1 MLRVSIVLLLSVI
14 FICPTVN
21 SQAIEPINNE
31 LVINIVAP
39 ELKPLIY
46 NNVNKQAEG
55 LLVDTLN
62 KVSEN
67 SSLNFK
73 VTVLPWGRAML
84 EVMSG
89 NVDAI
94 MPALYTKERAR
105 TLVFPEQQL
114 VNFNGSVLIKRI
126 SDSYQFTSFDEI
138 KTTKSIAK
146 VRSVLLG
153 EHFDSAKNKSNIKI
167 VEVTKLSDALNML
180 LLERVDLVVADAY
193 AAYAEIVNMEIKE
206 QTSIMLISNI
216 TEPSYLAF
224 SSQFALLHDVNE
236 IMLLINQYNN
246 PDSYQ
251 DILND
256 K

>member
-1 MLRVSIVLLLSVI
+1 MLKVTIVLLLSVI
-14 FICPTVN
+14 FICPSVY
-21 SQAIEPINNE
+21 SQTAESNNE
-31 LVINIVAP
+31 ITINIVAP

-46 NNVNKQAEG
+46 NNVDRKAEG

-62 KVSEN
+62 QVSKN
-67 SSLNFK
+67 SPLNLN

-84 EVMSG
+84 EVKSG
-89 NVDAI
+89 NSDAI
-94 MPALYTKERAR
+94 MPALYTEERAKS
-105 TLVFPEQQL
+105 LVFPKQQL

-126 SDSYQFTSFDEI
+126 SDEYQFTSFDEI

-146 VRSVLLG
+146 VRAVMMG
-153 EHFDSAKNKSNIKI
+153 EPFETAKKKSNVKI
-167 VEVTKLSDALNML
+167 VEVSKLTDALNML

-193 AAYAEIVNMEIKE
+193 AAYSEIVNLNIKDK
-206 QTSIMLISNI
+206 TAIMLISKV

-224 SSQFALLHDVNE
+224 SSEFSLLHDVNE
-236 IMLLINQYNN
+236 IMSIINQYNN

-251 DILND
+251 DILSD